1 MSTALDDLVKFLDG
15 ATRVTKDDTDI
26 CPELTSLSSA
36 HDADLDFDLALPLLP
51 YQRAG
56 VAYCLRQRR
65 VILGD
70 EMGLGKTPQLI
81 AVAVRAQSEGHKVL
95 VVCPPSL
102 REMWRRALTQFAPHL
117 THDVVEGTKPN
128 GVPATDVVIIG
139 DAVLTPWA
147 PVLESAKFGAIL
159 VDEAH
164 RFKTEKAKRTK
175 ALLGLARGV
184 RADGYVVLASGTPA
198 VNRPVEL
205 VSLLDIVGALQPVF
219 KSAGAFKWRY
229 CDPIKNAFGWT
240 FNGST
245 NSAELHDKLRGTCYV
260 RRRKDDVLTELPAK
274 RRAQLPVVL
283 TDSQLREYLRIER
296 DFLAWVFDRGGRE
309 AVLKAS
315 RAETITQLTA
325 MRQALGKAKVD
336 FAMEHIASLVEADE
350 PVVIFAHHRSVIG
363 AIVDECAKR
372 ALTDPRWAVVSVVGG
387 MGDDAKQKSVDDFQS
402 GRANIFVGNYQSAGV
417 GLTLTRANQWMS
429 VELPFTPAELKQAE
443 DRCHRISQDR
453 PVTAWHLTG
462 ARTNGDLTLDDR
474 MFGLLNAKEENL
486 TAVLDGFGED
496 LGAEDAS
503 FISSLL
509 TNWVG

>member
-1 MSTALDDLVKFLDG
+1 MSTALDDLVSFLST
-15 ATRVTKDDTDI
+15 ATKVSKSEDV
-26 CPELTSLSSA
+26 CPELTALSSA

-81 AVAVRAQSEGHKVL
+81 AVAVRAKAEGQRVL

-102 REMWRRALTQFAPHL
+102 REMWKRALSTFAPHL
-117 THDVVEGTKPN
+117 THDVVEGTKPVS
-128 GVPATDVVIIG
+128 VPDTDVVIIG

-147 PVLESAKFGAIL
+147 PVLEKVHFGAIL

-175 ALLGLARGV
+175 ALLALARGV

-219 KSAGAFKWRY
+219 KNAGAFKWRY
-229 CDPIKNAFGWT
+229 CDPVKNDFGWT
-240 FNGST
+240 FNGAT
-245 NSAELHDKLRGTCYV
+245 NSAELHSKLRGSCYV

-283 TDSQLREYLRIER
+283 TNSQLREYLRIER

-336 FAMEHIASLVEADE
+336 FAVEHIASLVEADE
-350 PVVIFAHHRSVIG
+350 PVVVFAHHRSVID
-363 AIVDECAKR
+363 ALYQECATRSIVDA
-372 ALTDPRWAVVSVVGG
+372 RWKVVKVVGG
-387 MGDDAKQKSVDDFQS
+387 MGDDAKQEAVDDFQS
-402 GRANIFVGNYQSAGV
+402 GKANIFIGNYQSAGV

-462 ARTNGDLTLDDR
+462 ARDNGELTLDDR

-496 LGAEDAS
+496 LGAEDGS
-503 FISSLL
+503 LISALL
-509 TNWVG
+509 TGWVG